1 MSNSL
6 YKELTLD
13 FGEEFVTEILNDVAS
28 FQYDTD
34 E

>member
-1 MSNSL
+1 MSNAL

-13 FGEEFVTEILNDVAS
+13 FGEEFVTEIMNDIA
-28 FQYDTD
+28 QMNN

>member
-13 FGEEFVTEILNDVAS
+13 FGEVFVAEMLNDVAS